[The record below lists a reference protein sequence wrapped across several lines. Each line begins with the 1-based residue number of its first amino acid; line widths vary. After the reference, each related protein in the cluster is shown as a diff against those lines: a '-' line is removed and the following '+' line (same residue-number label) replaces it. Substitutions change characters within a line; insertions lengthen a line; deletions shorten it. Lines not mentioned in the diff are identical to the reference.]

1 MFDTIDNTLM
11 KIVVGVSPKKRND
24 LLCLFMACFGAGSA
38 LLSSGW
44 IFSKNSETIH
54 IVMKFHSRIVEAIAL
69 LRIKV

>member
-1 MFDTIDNTLM
+1 MLDTIDNTLM

-24 LLCLFMACFGAGSA
+24 LLCLFMACFGTGSE

-54 IVMKFHSRIVEAIAL
+54 IIKFHSRIVEAIAL